1 MDIDLKFDES
11 GYADISFSNG
21 DVTVD
26 FGINQLE
33 SSVMMSLFTDRIASS
48 DFKPTDG
55 TNDRRGVWFDSY
67 LQQPLGSRL
76 WQLYRSKITSDTG
89 PLLQARG
96 FCLEALQF
104 LIDDGVA
111 ATVNVSTSWIN
122 KNSMAIQVTVTE
134 PFTSVAHK
142 FLYSWAWNTEAKP
155 SLNPPG
161 SYTIIP
167 PSPSTADKVLLLE
180 SGYFLIY
187 EDGDLMEM
195 EDISSMPAI
204 HLESGDFWLLE
215 SGDYWIN

>member
-26 FGINQLE
+26 YGLDQLAT
-33 SSVMMSLFTDRIASS
+33 SVMLSLFTDRIASS

-96 FCLEALQF
+96 FCLEALNW
-104 LIDDGVA
+104 LITDGIA
-111 ATVNVSTSWIN
+111 ATVNVSCSWIN

-142 FLYSWAWNTEAKP
+142 FLYSWAWKTEAKP
-155 SLNPPG
+155 SPNPPG
-161 SYTIIP
+161 SYYIIP
-167 PSPSTADKVLLLE
+167 PTPDTADKVLLLE
-180 SGYFLIY
+180 SGSFVLY
-187 EDGDLMEM
+187 EDGDLEAL
-195 EDISSMPAI
+195 EDISTLPGV
-204 HLESGDFWLLE
+204 HLENGDFWLLE
-215 SGDYWIN
+215 SGNYWIN